1 MPKYKYQN
9 RKFVIGG
16 IAVVVV
22 LIYILRLFNLQVLTD
37 TYKRNAESNALL
49 RRSIYPS
56 RGAMYDRNGQL
67 LVYNEPSYDVTIVER
82 EIDNLDTLSLCET
95 LSISKEYFLE
105 RFSKIRNLRLNP
117 GYSRFTHQLFMSQLS
132 VEEAGVFQEK
142 LFKFS
147 GFYIQRRDI
156 RKYTFNSAAH
166 TLGYIGEVSLSDIER
181 DEYYTGG
188 DYIGVQGLEKSYE
201 GVLRGKKGVEVL
213 LRDANGRIQG
223 KYKNGALNEKP
234 SPGKDLTLSLDIELQ
249 LLGEKL
255 MRGKMGSIVAIEPQT
270 GEILASISSPS
281 YDPSIMVGRT
291 RGKNHSKLAVDP
303 TSPLINRS
311 LMGTYPPAS
320 IFKTAQGA
328 VFLQEGIVNL
338 YTTFPCYHGF
348 VVPGLRVGCHYHP
361 SPVPFVGAI
370 STSCNA
376 YFCWGLYKML
386 ENKKYESPSEALT
399 VWKDHMVSMGM
410 GYTLG
415 VDLPNEKRGLI
426 PNAQF
431 YDKIYGEGKWSG
443 LRIIHT
449 AIGQGEILMTPIQMA
464 NLAAIIGNR
473 GYYYTPHL
481 VKNILED
488 SIPSKYRTK
497 HITSIDPKH
506 FDAIAKGMRGAVVG
520 SAYGGTARRANF
532 PDLEICGKTGTA
544 QNRGEDHSVFI
555 GFSPLK
561 NPKIAIA
568 VYVEYAGFGGRWA
581 APIGALM
588 MEQYL
593 KGEISEERAPLVKS
607 ISTTNLTPYEF
618 KKR

>member
-1 MPKYKYQN
+1 MFRYQHRN

-16 IAVVVV
+16 IAVVIV
-22 LIYILRLFNLQVLTD
+22 LIYILRLFSLQVLTD
-37 TYKRNAESNALL
+37 TYKRNADSNALL
-49 RRSIYPS
+49 RRTIYPS

-67 LVYNEPSYDVTIVER
+67 LVYNEPSYDITIVER
-82 EIDNLDTLSLCET
+82 KIENLDTASLCET
-95 LSISKEYFLE
+95 LSITKEYFLE
-105 RFSKIRNLRLNP
+105 RLAAIRNRKVNP

-142 LFKFS
+142 LFKYP

-156 RKYTFNSAAH
+156 RKYTYNSAAH
-166 TLGYIGEVSLSDIER
+166 TLGYIGEVSLRDIKN
-181 DEYYTGG
+181 DDYYTGG
-188 DYIGVQGLEKSYE
+188 DYIGIQGLEKSYE
-201 GVLRGKKGVEVL
+201 TTLRGKKGVEIL

-223 KYKNGALNEKP
+223 RYKDGIHNENAL
-234 SPGKDLTLSLDIELQ
+234 PGKDLTLSLDIELQ
-249 LLGEKL
+249 MLGEKL
-255 MRGKMGSIVAIEPQT
+255 MQGKMGSIVAIEPAT
-270 GEILASISSPS
+270 GEILAIVSAPT
-281 YDPSIMVGRT
+281 YDPSTMVGRK
-291 RGKNHSKLAVDP
+291 RGKNHNKLVLDP
-303 TSPLINRS
+303 TSPLLNRS

-320 IFKTAQGA
+320 TFKVAQGA
-328 VFLQEGIVNL
+328 IFLQEKIVDL
-338 YTTFPCYHGF
+338 HTVFPCYHGF

-361 SPVPFVGAI
+361 SPVPIIGAV

-386 ENKKYESPSEALT
+386 DNKKYESPSEALT

-431 YDKIYGEGKWSG
+431 YDKIYGEGKWNG

-449 AIGQGEILMTPIQMA
+449 AIGQGEILMTPLQMA

-473 GYYYTPHL
+473 GYYFTPHI
-481 VKNILED
+481 VK
-488 SIPSKYRTK
+488 SISDDYISSKYTTK
-497 HITSIDPKH
+497 HATSIDAQY
-506 FDAIAKGMRGAVVG
+506 FDYLAQGMRGAVVG

-532 PDLEICGKTGTA
+532 SGIEICGKTGTA
-544 QNRGEDHSVFI
+544 QNRGNDHSVFI
-555 GFSPLK
+555 GFAPQK
-561 NPKIAIA
+561 RPKIAIS
-568 VYVEYAGFGGRWA
+568 VYVEYGGFGGRWA

-593 KGEISEERAPLVKS
+593 NGKIDEEREALVKE
-607 ISTTNLTPYEF
+607 IENTNLIPYEF